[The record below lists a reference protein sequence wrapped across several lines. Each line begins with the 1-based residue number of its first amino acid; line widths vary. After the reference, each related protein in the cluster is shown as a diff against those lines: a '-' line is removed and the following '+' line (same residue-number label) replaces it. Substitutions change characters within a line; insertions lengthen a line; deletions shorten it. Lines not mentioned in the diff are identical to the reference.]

1 MKTTLNILAAS
12 SGAIALIICLLL
24 MSSCQ
29 TGADGK
35 RHYVGPNVTGSVG
48 YSGVSVSVTL
58 WSELSAVE
66 AKKPLGPITL
76 PPTVLGVPIGTK

>member
-1 MKTTLNILAAS
+1 MILMA
-12 SGAIALIICLLL
+12 
-24 MSSCQ
+24 CQ

-58 WSELSAVE
+58 WSDLASIE

-76 PPTVLGVPIGTK
+76 PPMVLGVPINAK